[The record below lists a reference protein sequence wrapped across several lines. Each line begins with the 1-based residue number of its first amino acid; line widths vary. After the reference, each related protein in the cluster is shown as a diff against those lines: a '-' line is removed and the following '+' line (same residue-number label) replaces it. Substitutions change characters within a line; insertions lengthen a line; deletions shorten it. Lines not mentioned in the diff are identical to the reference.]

1 MTPSSFADLE
11 GFDSHDSRKK
21 RLGQY
26 FSGARVSKLLVALA
40 SQRVVRS
47 AVDPMGGRGDMLSA
61 AISGIGSC
69 HQVDGIEIDP
79 LAHGEGLSV
88 LRANSKVQSTYLLG
102 SAFDAAIVSGLE
114 PGGYDLVVT
123 NPPYVRYQSQ
133 RVAAGQSAKL
143 PSALEVRNG
152 LRKCV
157 EGVRTLDD
165 EDRAAFLKLTEHYSG
180 LSDLAVPSWLL
191 CAALVRQGG
200 TLAMVV
206 PDAWL
211 NRDYASVVQYMLL
224 RWFQIEFIVE
234 DEHAAWFPD
243 AQVKTTLLVARRI
256 HRRDSIS
263 NWRNETY
270 ARIVLPSSMAS
281 ANSLVGRGSLAEKT
295 HPDRAFAKL
304 ARHLLQGK
312 SSVQPVEFGFQSSR
326 LADVADAVRAKAS
339 RESWFRSLEPTM
351 AHAATP
357 SAIIPPNVAHLF
369 PRDAIFTTLNDIG
382 VNVGQGLRTGANEFF
397 YVERLSEDLDGDRV
411 RLSKL
416 FGSEELVV
424 PNGWVLPVVRKQ
436 ADVEKQSLAVVPARL
451 PGGVLAL
458 QRWEPIPGSRS
469 VEAGLSEGLARHIK
483 RAECTPV
490 GAGGKQKLLPS
501 LTAVAPNAR
510 AANPKTGAPQRY
522 WYMLP
527 TFAPRHSP
535 DLFIARINSDRP
547 RAVLN
552 PGRTALV
559 DANFSTMWLQDGALV
574 STEAVLAYLNS
585 TFASAM
591 FEHVGSVMGGGA
603 LKLEATH
610 LTRFPVPEFSPATWS
625 ALSRLG
631 SAVVEGTAA
640 QQKKAISRIDAI
652 VCCQIFGSNKAVAGL
667 AAMTS
672 TLRTRLAARQHRN

>member
-26 FSGARVSKLLVALA
+26 FSGARLSKLLVALA
-40 SQRVVRS
+40 SQRAVRS

-61 AISGIGSC
+61 AITEIRSC
-69 HQVDGIEIDP
+69 QQVDGIEIDP

-88 LRANSKVQSTYLLG
+88 LRASKVQSTYLLG
-102 SAFDAAIVSGLE
+102 SAFDATIVSGLE

-133 RVAAGQSAKL
+133 RVGAGQSAKL

-165 EDRAAFLKLTEHYSG
+165 GDRAAFLKLTEHYSG

-191 CAALVRQGG
+191 CAALVKLGG

-256 HRRDSIS
+256 PRRDSVSDWGNEMYGRIS
-263 NWRNETY
+263 
-270 ARIVLPSSMAS
+270 LPSSMAS
-281 ANSLVGRGSLAEKT
+281 ANSLVGRGSLAEKA
-295 HPDRAFAKL
+295 HPEKAFAKM

-312 SSVQPVEFGFQSSR
+312 SSRQSVEFGFQSTR

-339 RESWFRSLEPTM
+339 GENWFRSLEPTTLDT
-351 AHAATP
+351 ATP
-357 SAIIPPNVAHLF
+357 SAVVPPSVAHLF
-369 PRDAIFTTLNDIG
+369 PRNAIFTTLNDIG

-397 YVERLSEDLDGDRV
+397 YVDRLSEDSAGDRV

-416 FGSEELVV
+416 FGSEELLV
-424 PNGWVLPVVRKQ
+424 PHGWVLPVVRKQ
-436 ADVEKQSLAVVPARL
+436 ADVEKQSLAVVPAKL

-458 QRWEPIPGSRS
+458 QRWEPKIDSRS
-469 VEAGLSEGLARHIK
+469 VKASLPAGLARHIK
-483 RAECTPV
+483 RAEGTSV

-501 LTAVAPNAR
+501 LTAVAPNVR
-510 AANPKTGAPQRY
+510 KANLKTGAPQRY

-527 TFAPRHSP
+527 AFAPRHSP

-552 PGRTALV
+552 PGRAALV
-559 DANFSTMWLQDGALV
+559 DANFSTLWLREGALV
-574 STEAVLAYLNS
+574 SSEALLAYLNS
-585 TFASAM
+585 ALASAM

-625 ALSRLG
+625 TLSRLG
-631 SAVVEGTAA
+631 KAVVEGTAA
-640 QQKKAISRIDAI
+640 QQEKAISRIDAI
-652 VCCQIFGSNKAVAGL
+652 VCRQIFGANKAGAGL
-667 AAMTS
+667 AAVTS
-672 TLRTRLAARQHRN
+672 TLRTKLAARQHRT